1 MVTHLED
8 SLSISE
14 RRDVSRSILLVHGL
28 SSKNL
33 SNHVTHDSH
42 HSSTSVVK
50 LNIELARLL
59 LGVLDVSSEVTN
71 SIVSII
77 LGSRHP
83 CKLNKSEES
92 KDLSK
97 SSGGD
102 STDSVN
108 SGGDIGE
115 LEVVG
120 GGEVSIE
127 NNVVIVDNGSY
138 NSSHSNTSVLTLNS
152 TTALEVLGLSVKPSK
167 RIVDSERSGGSN
179 LQFVNVEGGGDLG
192 GGSRSKSGCRCAKE
206 GSNSELHIDIIDK
219 FIENVLK
226 GNDQMFLCQLQLLA
240 C

>member
-152 TTALEVLGLSVKPSK
+152 TTALEGLRLRLEPSK
-167 RIVDSERSGGSN
+167 RIVNSKGLSN
-179 LQFVNVEGGGDLG
+179 SKLDLGNLEGGGSLG
-192 GGSRSKSGCRCAKE
+192 GRSGSKSSSRCNEE
-206 GSNSELHIDIIDK
+206 GGDSELH
-219 FIENVLK
+219 FNC
-226 GNDQMFLCQLQLLA
+226 FR
-240 C
+240 